1 MIILGNPHFATAMQ
15 LAGISNSRRIRS
27 REEGLKALHGVPKDE
42 LILANTSIA
51 KMLPELGEY
60 KNVVTVPDSSS
71 GFGSIDDLK
80 QIVKNAVG
88 MEIEV

>member
-1 MIILGNPHFATAMQ
+1 MIILGNPRFATAMQ
-15 LAGISNSRRIRS
+15 LAGISNSHRITSHEDGARIL
-27 REEGLKALHGVPKDE
+27 RDVPKDE
-42 LILANTSIA
+42 LILVNTSITG
-51 KMLPELGEY
+51 MLPELDDF
-60 KNVVTVPDSSS
+60 KNVVTVPDNAS